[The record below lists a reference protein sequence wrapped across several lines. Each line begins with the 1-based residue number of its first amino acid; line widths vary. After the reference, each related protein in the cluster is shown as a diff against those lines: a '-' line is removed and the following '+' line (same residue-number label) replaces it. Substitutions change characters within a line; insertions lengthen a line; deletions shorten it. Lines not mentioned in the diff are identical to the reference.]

1 MNGYAFNIEGQT
13 PGQEM
18 RASVEYGLSWFWSRF
33 QELPT
38 AVFIHPGT
46 ARRFVAVHG
55 DWPVNWPRL
64 LENDK
69 MNRSMIVLERADGG
83 QMRLL

>member
-1 MNGYAFNIEGQT
+1 MNGYAFQIEGGT

-18 RASVEYGLSWFWSRF
+18 QATVDYALSWFWSRF
-33 QELPT
+33 HERPT
-38 AVFIHPGT
+38 VAFMHPET
-46 ARRFVAVHG
+46 ARRYIAVHG
-55 DWPVNWPRL
+55 DWPTHWPKL

-69 MNRSMIVLERADGG
+69 MNRSMLVLERTEGG